1 MKRSK
6 RKSDSCSHVESEK
19 AKESSISRKTR
30 EKYHKEIVE
39 HKETRRIKTREVQ
52 NVSDL
57 LKPADVNIKNDKVS
71 DLNKPGEEDITNEE
85 DDNSKFSEL
94 RKYLLSDLSGKN
106 VKNSSPV
113 KKEVVSE
120 KNKSLKK
127 ETMLDTIDESNQT
140 PMKHTRSAKSNSV
153 EKADKKSLSPSK
165 KLSSSVVK
173 SDANSMETLGNAKQK
188 SPRKRLKQ
196 TPSPERLS
204 VVTPESPRIGSRQRS
219 PNLRY
224 ADDMVMFPLKS
235 PTKRQ
240 IFKKENSTPENMNN
254 NDAAPPKTSQST
266 ECQTSQLY
274 SLLTGTVKTVNV
286 QRQAS
291 PKNSRSKESGK
302 LEENKIT
309 LKMESDE
316 KSNVDIKKDTDIDN
330 VVAKNENEPCEPS
343 DGNLDGENAV
353 KTEVTEDLSHEQIK
367 KEGDEI
373 SEGKTVNVSEDR
385 GEQKDSNKPASSK
398 LSDTDKKDTDLNFL
412 HNLTEVIDQIRVES
426 TQEEMPEWAVYKSKP
441 PKIRRVRK
449 RKPLGQMTQFKVKT
463 ALHELQHDSEGGGD
477 IGYTV
482 IEKPLGTPMSSGDED
497 DLKGKRR
504 TTKPISKR
512 SIIRMSPALGLL
524 VGHDEDGFTM
534 LNDKKT
540 MSDSED
546 NAKDGVTDGKPKL
559 KSKLDDKKQR
569 NSSKVKKEINN
580 VDRKPAVNKS
590 AVKSVSGG
598 LTSSTQSVASV
609 SMATATQSQLKVLG
623 NAGLIG
629 TKATIVSGSQTL
641 PCVLVSS
648 ASTLKPQTLL
658 NLPLQ
663 SINSQGSF
671 IIPANRISL
680 IGSVGAKSSP
690 LTVVSPPTTV
700 MSPIMPVNIPLSTS
714 VRPSAIQVV
723 TPVQQPISV
732 LRAPKL
738 KAGPVPESS
747 FFRLSSDGQLISSV
761 EPLASTTVRTSTTN
775 QVSGAFVS
783 TTSGVGVVSS
793 GKAIISNPPSINLP
807 LKSKVLILKKA
818 DIPCSAGQIIV
829 SSPSTSGIRPG
840 MSLLRKLPVT
850 TSSST
855 QSTQGSIVATSK
867 AEKIED
873 NKIESVKKS
882 VEVEEQ
888 EQQALIPLN
897 NLISKVK
904 TNMNSLMELPECLV
918 AKTFVDSIM
927 INEEY
932 ESESESNSEEETAGE
947 KGDIMM
953 ETDVKDSSSDVKV
966 STQSLTESDEP
977 ISKNEKT
984 ETFDESPSN
993 HAEEMKNQDEHV
1005 NNEKSDQE
1013 KDETQQKDCHN
1024 ELKSSEHIE
1033 GDKIKSIDDVQ
1044 IDSSETKI
1052 ENQEALP
1059 KSGKEESDDKNN
1071 DVVKE
1076 PNISLL
1082 ENKLKKAM
1090 ESLSVIAAKT
1100 ESSKLVKHDLKT
1112 ESRSQ
1117 KGKEQVIGEKVNS
1130 VRNETD
1136 FDDLKG
1142 TSPNKTMVSDQ
1153 GGKLVPME
1161 SESLCGSNSESEESG
1176 KRRNIFDVIME
1187 DYQSPSKEGNV
1198 ADKDGDK
1205 FIVDIQDSPK
1215 KKSDDVVQDGLKTK
1229 SDRTLF
1235 DIGVTP
1241 KPKTET
1247 DGVQDEDRMISEENR
1262 GNKISKDADEI
1273 SVDNNMTEDK
1283 EAICQVD
1290 NSLQHLEH
1298 VTLNRSNKSEFEEE
1312 ISDENIKIQK
1322 KDELN
1327 AEDSTPKILTMADK
1341 LLAKFKEIDDDES
1354 ESQTPTCKSPGK
1366 LESNVKIVVIKSPV
1380 KLESG
1385 VKTPTRSPVKIEK
1398 IGNKSPFSK
1407 PPIKLKICSSPDK
1420 SFTKCIVATSD
1431 VSNNMTTARPV
1442 PKMSTQQEIKKPLPM
1457 NILTKPEQEVKDK
1470 LSAFS
1475 SPALESFLQK
1485 QTVID
1490 NEADGEEDDDDDEED
1505 ENINEIDYDDDS
1517 DVSMDEHE
1525 PDFDEIDGVLFMS
1538 FPSKN
1543 ALKAHVQVERRTKL
1557 GTDEN
1562 LLLGMTRM
1570 RNMRR
1575 KQGYIMSKYNKKVGN
1590 KFFKDQDN
1598 INQNL
1603 RGMHKTLAKYQRLY
1617 KQELYWLQ
1625 NPDDD
1630 ATMSKTNDITKIKGW
1645 KNKVGN
1651 VTDDVELAK
1660 AEIENGGKLHWRTE
1674 ARLAKNLRP
1683 DELKEYGLNIKKKRR
1698 KNMIYTQRKGMSKGD
1713 RSQRAENDPDE
1724 LDDSRS
1730 NSNDFDEHVEYID
1743 DENEP
1748 KDNQEVL
1755 PEIVDIDGVVVFD
1768 PDDDVQDE
1776 ELIKI
1781 NEREL
1786 LKENETRKNTE
1797 RHRMFI
1803 KAQMLKKRLGYNL
1816 RDIQVIRKLGGHNI
1830 RRRKNAGGIYEGD
1843 YIVMDNSSRPSTP
1856 DPSQSEET
1864 EKETPQ
1870 KKNRKPKIELHMT
1883 VLTSNMVSATCTA
1896 LPKQFIRKK
1905 PSRPHV
1911 KETDTPTKSPEP
1923 EQSTTCDKPG
1933 KFILILGMHFLQ
1945 PVILAYSCITIHEIV
1960 YMYIMSVFCG
1970 DIICRY

>member
-6 RKSDSCSHVESEK
+6 RKSDSSSHVESEK

-39 HKETRRIKTREVQ
+39 SKETRRNKTSQVQ
-52 NVSDL
+52 NASDL
-57 LKPADVNIKNDKVS
+57 HKPGDDNIKNDA
-71 DLNKPGEEDITNEE
+71 DINKPVEEDITNEE
-85 DDNSKFSEL
+85 GNDNSKFSEL

-106 VKNSSPV
+106 IKNSSPV
-113 KKEVVSE
+113 KKEVVLE

-140 PMKHTRSAKSNSV
+140 PMKHTRSTKSNSV
-153 EKADKKSLSPSK
+153 EKADKKSLSASK

-173 SDANSMETLGNAKQK
+173 PEANSMETLGTAKQK

-224 ADDMVMFPLKS
+224 ADDMVIFPLKS

-240 IFKKENSTPENMNN
+240 IFKKENNTPENMNN

-274 SLLTGTVKTVNV
+274 SLLTGTVKKVNV
-286 QRQAS
+286 QKQAS
-291 PKNSRSKESGK
+291 PKNSRSKELDK
-302 LEENKIT
+302 LAENKIT
-309 LKMESDE
+309 SKMESDE
-316 KSNVDIKKDTDIDN
+316 KSNVNIKKGTDFDN
-330 VVAKNENEPCEPS
+330 VVAKNEIEPS
-343 DGNLDGENAV
+343 EPLDEENAV
-353 KTEVTEDLSHEQIK
+353 KTEVTEDLSREQIK
-367 KEGDEI
+367 KGDEI
-373 SEGKTVNVSEDR
+373 SEQKTVNVSEDE
-385 GEQKDSNKPASSK
+385 GEQKDSSKPTSSK
-398 LSDTDKKDTDLNFL
+398 LSDTDKKDTDFDFL

-449 RKPLGQMTQFKVKT
+449 RKPIGQMTQVKVKT
-463 ALHELQHDSEGGGD
+463 GLHELQHDSEWGGD

-482 IEKPLGTPMSSGDED
+482 IEKPFGTPMSSGDEE

-504 TTKPISKR
+504 TTKPISKS

-546 NAKDGVTDGKPKL
+546 NAKDADEKPKL
-559 KSKLDDKKQR
+559 KSKPDDKKQR
-569 NSSKVKKEINN
+569 NNSKVKKEMSN
-580 VDRKPAVNKS
+580 VNRKPAG
-590 AVKSVSGG
+590 KSVSCG
-598 LTSSTQSVASV
+598 LISSTQSVASV
-609 SMATATQSQLKVLG
+609 AMATATQSQLQVLG
-623 NAGLIG
+623 STGLIG

-663 SINSQGSF
+663 SINNQGRF

-680 IGSVGAKSSP
+680 IGSVGTKSSP

-700 MSPIMPVNIPLSTS
+700 MSPIMPLNVPLSTS
-714 VRPSAIQVV
+714 VRPSAIQMV

-732 LRAPKL
+732 LRAPNL
-738 KAGPVPESS
+738 KAGPIPESS

-761 EPLASTTVRTSTTN
+761 GPLASVTAKPGTTN
-775 QVSGAFVS
+775 QVSGVS

-793 GKAIISNPPSINLP
+793 GKAIVSNPPSINLP

-840 MSLLRKLPVT
+840 MSLLRKLPITT

-855 QSTQGSIVATSK
+855 QGSIVTTSK
-867 AEKIED
+867 LEKIED
-873 NKIESVKKS
+873 KKPEKIEDKKPESVKKS

-918 AKTFVDSIM
+918 AKTFMDSIM

-932 ESESESNSEEETAGE
+932 ESESESEEEEETAGE
-947 KGDIMM
+947 KGDVLM
-953 ETDVKDSSSDVKV
+953 ETDVKDSSSDMAQPLRG
-966 STQSLTESDEP
+966 SEEP
-977 ISKNEKT
+977 ITKNEKT
-984 ETFDESPSN
+984 GTATVDDESPSSK
-993 HAEEMKNQDEHV
+993 AKEMKNQDEHV
-1005 NNEKSDQE
+1005 NNEKRDQE
-1013 KDETQQKDCHN
+1013 KDETEQKDCHN

-1033 GDKIKSIDDVQ
+1033 GDKIKSTDDVQ
-1044 IDSSETKI
+1044 IDCSEAKI
-1052 ENQEALP
+1052 ENQVALP
-1059 KSGKEESDDKNN
+1059 KSCKEESDDKNT

-1090 ESLSVIAAKT
+1090 ESLSVLAAKT
-1100 ESSKLVKHDLKT
+1100 ESSKLVKHDSKT
-1112 ESRSQ
+1112 ESRSP

-1130 VRNETD
+1130 VGNETELD
-1136 FDDLKG
+1136 NLK
-1142 TSPNKTMVSDQ
+1142 KTVVSDQ
-1153 GGKLVPME
+1153 GGKVVPME

-1187 DYQSPSKEGNV
+1187 DYQSPSKEGIV
-1198 ADKDGDK
+1198 SDRDGEK
-1205 FIVDIQDSPK
+1205 SVVVIQDSPK
-1215 KKSDDVVQDGLKTK
+1215 KKSDSVVPDDLKTK
-1229 SDRTLF
+1229 ADRTLF
-1235 DIGVTP
+1235 DIGLTA
-1241 KPKTET
+1241 KPKTGT
-1247 DGVQDEDRMISEENR
+1247 DGVQDEDQMISEENR
-1262 GNKISKDADEI
+1262 GNKMSKHADEI
-1273 SVDNNMTEDK
+1273 SIDDKMNEDK
-1283 EAICQVD
+1283 DTICQVD
-1290 NSLQHLEH
+1290 NSLHRLESA
-1298 VTLNRSNKSEFEEE
+1298 TPNSSNKSEMEEE
-1312 ISDENIKIQK
+1312 ISDENNKVWQK
-1322 KDELN
+1322 VELN
-1327 AEDSTPKILTMADK
+1327 PEDISSPKILTMADK
-1341 LLAKFKEIDDDES
+1341 LLAKFKEIDNDEN
-1354 ESQTPTCKSPGK
+1354 EFQTPTCKTPEK
-1366 LESNVKIVVIKSPV
+1366 LESNNKIVVVKSPV

-1420 SFTKCIVATSD
+1420 SFTKCIVATPD
-1431 VSNNMTTARPV
+1431 VSNNISTARPV
-1442 PKMSTQQEIKKPLPM
+1442 PKMSTQQEIKIPLPI

-1485 QTVID
+1485 QAEID
-1490 NEADGEEDDDDDEED
+1490 NEDGEEDDDDED

-1557 GTDEN
+1557 GTDDN

-1575 KQGYIMSKYNKKVGN
+1575 KQGYIMSKFNKKVGN

-1743 DENEP
+1743 DENEL
-1748 KDNQEVL
+1748 KDNQEVS
-1755 PEIVDIDGVVVFD
+1755 PEMVDIEGVVVFD

-1883 VLTSNMVSATCTA
+1883 VLTSNMISATCTA
-1896 LPKQFIRKK
+1896 LPKRFIRKK
-1905 PSRPHV
+1905 PHRSHV
-1911 KETDTPTKSPEP
+1911 KEGTDTPTKSPEP
-1923 EQSTTCDKPG
+1923 GQSTTCDKPG
-1933 KFILILGMHFLQ
+1933 NLILIFVIHFL
-1945 PVILAYSCITIHEIV
+1945 LAYSCIIIKIYNTF
-1960 YMYIMSVFCG
+1960 VFCG
-1970 DIICRY
+1970 GYHL